1 MYSWRRKCANVP
13 QTSAVKNPCVAL
25 HILVRCSFSWLRS
38 VIHSDHRKPVTA
50 HAQGE
55 RKTEKCLC
63 REKGIQLPE
72 YNIQHFTTVKQPS
85 QFTRVKLGCPL
96 WYHRGVA
103 EKKSNMNWK
112 LNGLSHVF
120 LKRGKWKTKKLCNG
134 RTSHTWLLRSLQGLG
149 HNLLLKQN

>member
-112 LNGLSHVF
+112 LNGLTHVF
-120 LKRGKWKTKKLCNG
+120 LKVESEKQRNCVMGE
-134 RTSHTWLLRSLQGLG
+134 LLTLECWDHCQVWDTTYC
-149 HNLLLKQN
+149 